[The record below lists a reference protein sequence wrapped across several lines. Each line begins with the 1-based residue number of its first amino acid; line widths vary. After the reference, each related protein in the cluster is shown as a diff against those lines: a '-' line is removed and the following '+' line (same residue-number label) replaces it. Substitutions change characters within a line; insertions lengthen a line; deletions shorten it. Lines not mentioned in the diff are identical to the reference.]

1 MNKTSTLLALGC
13 LAAATCA
20 IPAAAQTTG
29 AAPSCCGLAPV
40 HDSPQKS
47 MLGTA
52 VNATAS
58 SVYFTGYE
66 GNVSEVYYP
75 TVDTLATS
83 NMEFLVG
90 DTAKTFVDE
99 EKLMTWTVT
108 QPDTR
113 SMRWQAVT
121 SNAAHNWKITKTI
134 FADPSQNTLVQQT
147 TFAALNGK
155 TVGNFNLYVL
165 LKPYLNNVAANN
177 SAATVVSGSRTYLVA
192 NSNAN
197 AGSNAGTIWSALGS
211 SLAWTVQGSVT
222 MVSSGYY
229 GVNDGWQDLLGGSAD
244 KTMSW
249 AYGSATGG
257 NVAQMGWLNTLNNN
271 ATSVTFTVVLG
282 YGTSQ
287 AGAIA
292 AASGTLGE
300 TVTTQQTL
308 YDNAWH
314 TYAAALSTQGGS
326 ADNQYYLSA
335 MTLKTM
341 QDKSNGAMIAGIGT
355 PWGIAEGDSDAGG
368 YHLIWARDM
377 FKFANALITAGDAS
391 SATKAV
397 NWLFNVDQETTNC
410 GTGPYNASGC
420 PGGLYTQA
428 GRFPQNA
435 WVNGTEYWQGTQMDE
450 QAMPIILAYRLGPTV
465 YNPLFAKI
473 KATAS
478 YLVATGPW
486 TYQER
491 WEENSG
497 YSPSTIAAE
506 IAGLVDAAQ
515 IALANG
521 DTADAA
527 TWMNAADYWQQNV
540 QAWTYTTQGCPN
552 TASFC
557 GSTSM
562 YERINTSAAS
572 GGTLPGGWHPA
583 AYPNTTT
590 TINIASGG
598 GTHRAIDIID
608 GGFLEL
614 VRLGVKRPTDPTI
627 TASLATYDAIIK
639 QTVGGNPD
647 WFRYNFDAY
656 GETNTGGVFD
666 ASSGR
671 GRLWPIFT
679 AERGNY
685 QIAASGSGSAGA
697 AYLTSLKAFSTP
709 SGFISE
715 QVWNTSTTLPGDADN
730 GAGWT
735 VTTPAGN
742 TPGTLT
748 GSMAPLNWA
757 TGEYINL
764 LASIAAGKVVDIPPE
779 VCSRYDNCV
788 VAPASGQ
795 DQVNVNVTASTTPGQ
810 YMYVTGNTGALG
822 NWNTSLGLPVDP
834 TTYPVWKNSIDL
846 AASTAF
852 QYKYYRKNADGSVT
866 WECYPGG
873 GNCGNNR
880 ALTTPASGAVN
891 LNDTVSWN

>member
-1 MNKTSTLLALGC
+1 MNRSWPLAIFLGVLG
-13 LAAATCA
+13 LACG
-20 IPAAAQTTG
+20 PAVAQTTG
-29 AAPSCCGLAPV
+29 AAPNCCGLAPV

-58 SVYFTGYE
+58 AVYFTGYE

-99 EKLMTWTVT
+99 EKSMTWTVT
-108 QPDTR
+108 RPDAR

-121 SNAAHNWKITKTI
+121 SSAAHNWQITKTI

-155 TVGNFNLYVL
+155 SVGNFNLYLL

-192 NSNAN
+192 NSNSN
-197 AGSNAGTIWSALGS
+197 AGSFTGTVYSALGS
-211 SLAWTVQGSVT
+211 SLAWTLQGGT
-222 MVSSGYY
+222 MMVSSGFY

-257 NVAQMGWLNTLNNN
+257 NVAQMGWLNTSGNN
-271 ATSVTFTVVLG
+271 ATSITFTVVLG

-292 AASGTLGE
+292 AAYGTLGE
-300 TVTTQQTL
+300 TIATQQTA

-314 TYAAALSTQGGS
+314 SYAGALSTQGGT
-326 ADNQYYLSA
+326 ADDQYYLSA
-335 MTLKTM
+335 MTLKSM

-355 PWGIAEGDSDAGG
+355 PWGGAEGDSDAGG
-368 YHLIWARDM
+368 YHLIWPRDM
-377 FKFANALITAGDAS
+377 FKFANALITAGDTA
-391 SATKAV
+391 SATSAV
-397 NWLFNVDQETTNC
+397 KWLFNVDQETTNC
-410 GTGPYNASGC
+410 GTGPYNANGC
-420 PGGLYTQA
+420 PGSLYTQA

-465 YNPLFAKI
+465 YNPLWTEI
-473 KATAS
+473 KATAN
-478 YLVATGPW
+478 YLYATGPW

-527 TWMNAADYWQQNV
+527 TWMKAADYWQQNV

-552 TASFC
+552 TASYC

-562 YERINTSAAS
+562 YERINTSGAA
-572 GGTLPGGWHPA
+572 GGTLPAGWNPS
-583 AYPNTTT
+583 AYPNTGT

-614 VRLGVKRPTDPTI
+614 VRLGVKRPSDPAI

-639 QTVGGNPD
+639 QTVNGNPA

-656 GETNTGGVFD
+656 GETNSGGAFD

-685 QIAASGSGSAGA
+685 QVAASGSGASGK
-697 AYLTSLKAFSTP
+697 AYLASLKAFSTP

-735 VTTPAGN
+735 VTTPPGA
-742 TPGTLT
+742 TAGTLT

-764 LASIAAGKVVDIPPE
+764 LASIAANKVVDIPPE
-779 VCSRYDNCV
+779 VCSRYANCV
-788 VAPASGQ
+788 VAPGSGQ
-795 DQVNVNVTASTTPGQ
+795 AAVGVNVTASTTPGQ
-810 YMYVTGNTGALG
+810 YVYVAGNTAALG
-822 NWNTSLGLPVDP
+822 NWNTNLGLPVDP
-834 TTYPVWKNSIDL
+834 TSYPVWKNSVNL
-846 AASTAF
+846 TSSTAY

-866 WECYPGG
+866 WECYPGN
-873 GNCGNNR
+873 GNCGSNR
-880 ALTTPASGAVN
+880 GLTTPASGTLT

>member
-1 MNKTSTLLALGC
+1 LGTLLSVLG
-13 LAAATCA
+13 LACM
-20 IPAAAQTTG
+20 PAGAQTTG
-29 AAPSCCGLAPV
+29 AAPNCCGLAPV

-52 VNATAS
+52 VNASAS
-58 SVYFTGYE
+58 AVYFTGYE

-108 QPDTR
+108 RPDTR

-121 SNAAHNWKITKTI
+121 GSSAHNWQITKTI

-155 TVGNFNLYVL
+155 TVGNFNFYLL

-197 AGSNAGTIWSALGS
+197 AGSFNGTVYSALAS
-211 SLAWTVQGSVT
+211 SLGWTLQGGTT
-222 MVSSGYY
+222 MVSSGFY

-249 AYGSATGG
+249 AYSSATGG
-257 NVAQMGWLNTLNNN
+257 NVSQMGWLNTAGNN
-271 ATSVTFTVVLG
+271 ATSITFTVVLG

-300 TVTTQQTL
+300 TIATQQTA

-314 TYAAALSTQGGS
+314 SYASALSTQGGT
-326 ADNQYYLSA
+326 ADDQYYLSA
-335 MTLKTM
+335 MTLKSM

-355 PWGIAEGDSDAGG
+355 PWGGAEGDSDAGG
-368 YHLIWARDM
+368 YHLIWPRDM
-377 FKFANALITAGDAS
+377 FKFANALITAGDTA
-391 SATKAV
+391 SATSAV
-397 NWLFNVDQETTNC
+397 KWLFNVDQETTNC
-410 GTGPYNASGC
+410 GTGPYNANGC
-420 PGGLYTQA
+420 PGNLYTQA

-465 YNPLFAKI
+465 YNPLWPKI
-473 KATAS
+473 KATAN
-478 YLVATGPW
+478 YLYTTGPW

-521 DTADAA
+521 DTTDAA

-552 TASFC
+552 TASYC

-562 YERINTSAAS
+562 YERINTSGAS
-572 GGTLPGGWHPA
+572 GGALPAGWNPS
-583 AYPNTTT
+583 AYPNTGT

-614 VRLGVKRPTDPTI
+614 VRLGVKRPSDPTI

-639 QTVGGNPD
+639 QTVNGNPA

-656 GETNTGGVFD
+656 GETNTGGAFN

-685 QIAASGSGSAGA
+685 QVAASGSGAAGKP
-697 AYLTSLKAFSTP
+697 YLSSLKAFSTP

-735 VTTPAGN
+735 VTTPSGA

-764 LASIAAGKVVDIPPE
+764 LASIAANKVVDIPPE
-779 VCSRYDNCV
+779 VCSRYANCV
-788 VAPASGQ
+788 VAPGSGQ
-795 DQVNVNVTASTTPGQ
+795 AAVSVNVTASTTPGQ
-810 YMYVTGNTGALG
+810 YVYVTGNTAALG
-822 NWNTSLGLPVDP
+822 NWNTNLGLPVDP
-834 TTYPVWKNSIDL
+834 TSYPGWKNNVNL
-846 AASTAF
+846 PGGTAY

-866 WECYPGG
+866 WECYPGN
-873 GNCGNNR
+873 GNCGSNR
-880 ALTTPASGAVN
+880 ALTTPASGTLT
-891 LNDTVSWN
+891 LNDAVSWN